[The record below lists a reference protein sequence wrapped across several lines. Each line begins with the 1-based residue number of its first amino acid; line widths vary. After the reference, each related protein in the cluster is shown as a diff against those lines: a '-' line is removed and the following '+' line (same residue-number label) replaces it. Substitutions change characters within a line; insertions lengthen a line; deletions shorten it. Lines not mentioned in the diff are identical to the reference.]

1 MNIIFFTHPEF
12 THSLSISK
20 YANMLALGMRKR
32 NHRVEIWTAK
42 AFFNKIPNSA
52 FFKKWLGYIDRFII
66 FPLIVKRRLMQCSEE
81 TLFVFTDQA
90 LGPWIPL
97 VANRPHVIHCHDF
110 LALRV
115 ALDEFPENKLA
126 ISGKVYQKLIRKGY
140 QKGDNFISI
149 SQKTQTDLHR
159 FLNFNPQIS
168 EVVYNGL
175 NQDFKTGNTDLA
187 RIKLTKLLKLD
198 LKEGYI
204 LHIGGNQFY
213 KNRIGVLR
221 IYMHWRTITNKE
233 TPLLMI
239 GSNPTP
245 EMEKLLGSSEFS
257 RDIHFISNISDKVL
271 QVIYQGATALLFP
284 SLDEGFGWPIAEA
297 MASGCPVITTDKA
310 PMNEVGG
317 RSCFYLPPYENEQV
331 AEEWAGK
338 CAFVL
343 DEMVRLSAEA
353 REKLVLSGIANSN
366 RFNTENSLWKIES
379 IYSKVM
385 QEYYS

>member
-20 YANMLALGMRKR
+20 YTNMLALGMRKR
-32 NHRVEIWTAK
+32 NHNVEIWTAK
-42 AFFNKIPNSA
+42 AFFNKIPNSP
-52 FFKKWLGYIDRFII
+52 FLKKWLGYIDRFVI
-66 FPLIVKRRLMQCSEE
+66 FPLIVKRRLMQCTEE

-90 LGPWIPL
+90 LGPWVPL
-97 VANRPHVIHCHDF
+97 VVNRPHVIHCHDF

-115 ALDEFPENKLA
+115 ALDEFPENKLT
-126 ISGKVYQKLIRKGY
+126 ISGKVYQKIIRKGY
-140 QKGDNFISI
+140 RKGDNFISI
-149 SQKTQTDLHR
+149 SQKTQSDLHR
-159 FLNFNPQIS
+159 FLNFSPQIS

-175 NQDFKTGNTDLA
+175 NQDFKTGNPDLA
-187 RIKLTKLLKLD
+187 RIKLAKLLKLN
-198 LKEGYI
+198 LKDGYI

-221 IYMHWRTITNKE
+221 IYEHWRSISNKE
-233 TPLLMI
+233 TPLLMV
-239 GSNPTP
+239 GSDPTL
-245 EMEKLLGSSEFS
+245 EMEKLLRSTGISK
-257 RDIHFISNISDKVL
+257 DVHFVSNISDKLLHV
-271 QVIYQGATALLFP
+271 VYHGATALLFP

-317 RSCFYLPPYENEQV
+317 ESCFYLPPYENEQGD
-331 AEEWAGK
+331 EGWTGK
-338 CAFVL
+338 CAIVL
-343 DEMVRLSAEA
+343 DEMVRLSSED
-353 REKLVLSGIANSN
+353 REKLILSGIENSN
-366 RFNTENSLWKIES
+366 RFNTENSLYKIEL

>member
-32 NHRVEIWTAK
+32 NHNVEIWTAK
-42 AFFNKIPNSA
+42 AFFNKIPNSP
-52 FFKKWLGYIDRFII
+52 FLKKWLGYIDRFVI
-66 FPLIVKRRLMQCSEE
+66 FPLIVKRRLMNRTEE

-97 VANRPHVIHCHDF
+97 VVNRPHVIHCHDF

-115 ALDEFPENKLA
+115 ALDEFPENRLA
-126 ISGKVYQKLIRKGY
+126 ISGKVYQKIIRKGY
-140 QKGDNFISI
+140 QKADNFISI
-149 SQKTQTDLHR
+149 SQKTQSDLHR
-159 FLNFNPQIS
+159 FLNFSPQIS

-175 NQDFKTGNTDLA
+175 NQDFKTGNPDLA
-187 RIKLTKLLKLD
+187 RIKLAKLFKLNLKD
-198 LKEGYI
+198 GYI

-221 IYMHWRTITNKE
+221 IYKHWRSISNKE
-233 TPLLMI
+233 IPLLMI
-239 GSNPTP
+239 GSNPTL
-245 EMEKLLGSSEFS
+245 EMEELLGSTQFS
-257 RDIHFISNISDKVL
+257 KDVHFVSNISDKLLHV
-271 QVIYQGATALLFP
+271 VYQGATALLFP

-317 RSCFYLPPYENEQV
+317 KSCFYLPPYENEPG
-331 AEEWAGK
+331 AEEWAEK
-338 CAFVL
+338 CAIVL
-343 DEMVRLSAEA
+343 DQLVKLSSED
-353 REKLVLSGIANSN
+353 REKLILSGIENSN
-366 RFNTENSLWKIES
+366 RFNTENSLWKIEC

>member
-32 NHRVEIWTAK
+32 NHNVEIWTAK
-42 AFFNKIPNSA
+42 AFFNKIPNSP
-52 FFKKWLGYIDRFII
+52 FLKKWLGYIDRFVI
-66 FPLIVKRRLMQCSEE
+66 FPLIVKGRLMNRTEE

-97 VANRPHVIHCHDF
+97 VVNRPHVIHCHDF

-115 ALDEFPENKLA
+115 ALDEFPENRLA
-126 ISGKVYQKLIRKGY
+126 ISGKFYQKIIRKGY
-140 QKGDNFISI
+140 RKADNFISI
-149 SQKTQTDLHR
+149 SQKTQSDLHR

-175 NQDFKTGNTDLA
+175 NQKFTIGNPDLA
-187 RIKLTKLLKLD
+187 RLKLEKLLKLN

-221 IYMHWRTITNKE
+221 IYKHWRTISNKE
-233 TPLLMI
+233 IPLLMI

-245 EMEKLLGSSEFS
+245 EMEELLGSTQFS
-257 RDIHFISNISDKVL
+257 KDIHFVSNISDKLLHV
-271 QVIYQGATALLFP
+271 VYQGATALLFP

-310 PMNEVGG
+310 PMTEVGG
-317 RSCFYLPPYENEQV
+317 ESCFYLPPYENQQG

-338 CAFVL
+338 CASVL
-343 DEMVRLSAEA
+343 DEMVKLPAED
-353 REKLVLSGIANSN
+353 REKLILSGIENSN
-366 RFNTENSLWKIES
+366 RFNTENSLWNIER

-385 QEYYS
+385 QAYYS